1 MKSMKFASA
10 AVALAIVFSMAGYAA
25 ATEPEP
31 FPSGHVEALIGLSP
45 ELGQLSSPSWL
56 LTGYRYFYD
65 VYYYDKDNEVV
76 DSAVLVYDV
85 VGKGF
90 EHVVTNCYLASF
102 DEDGVLSEFAQQY
115 YVIDFPGAG
124 EFWVNVKGVDGDKKP
139 ETAYGVLKRG
149 TFEHMTAYNET
160 GEAWYAAVTSS
171 DGSTD
176 TELYYDTAD
185 GLMLQR
191 DDYVY
196 DDQDNYM
203 GGTSYM
209 FYKAEEY
216 YAPWLDFGFTGLK
229 VGMEISYDMI
239 VVWGDG
245 SRATGIMTFYPEE
258 NYGSWAYMSQFL
270 ESEELGNSTGDR
282 VVSEMCTDGL
292 MVWMPTEAF
301 PYIEKDDVYFRD
313 EEIGSLVKAGDMV
326 DLGEL
331 GLAREIHFKD
341 GFFMADA
348 YFRPEDGFMSRYYQY
363 PTELKPFEIILTL
376 RGVK

>member
-1 MKSMKFASA
+1 MRNIRLASA
-10 AVALAIVFSMAGYAA
+10 VMALAIVFILAGYVAA
-25 ATEPEP
+25 VEPVP
-31 FPSGHVEALIGLSP
+31 FPSEHVEALMELGP
-45 ELGQLSSPSWL
+45 ELMQLSSPSWL

-65 VYYYDKDNEVV
+65 VYYYDKENEVV

-102 DEDGVLSEFAQQY
+102 DEDGILAEFAQQF
-115 YVIDFPGAG
+115 YVIDYPGAG
-124 EFWVNVKGVDGDKKP
+124 EFWVSVKDIEGEAKP
-139 ETAYGVLKRG
+139 ESAYGVLQRG
-149 TFEHMTAYNET
+149 IFEHIVSYNET
-160 GEAWYAAVTSS
+160 GEAWYAAVTSF

-185 GLMLQR
+185 GLLLQR

-196 DDQDNYM
+196 DDQDNYV
-203 GGTSYM
+203 GGTSYI
-209 FYKAEEY
+209 FYKMAEY
-216 YAPWLDFGFTGLK
+216 YSPWLDFGFTGLE
-229 VGMEISYDMI
+229 VGMEISYDMN

-258 NYGSWAYMSQFL
+258 NYGSWAYMSQYL

-282 VVSEMCTDGL
+282 MVSEMCTDGL
-292 MVWMPTEAF
+292 MVWMPMEAF
-301 PYIEKDDVYFRD
+301 KYIAKDDVYFEED
-313 EEIGSLVKAGDMV
+313 EIGSLVKAGGMV

-348 YFRPEDGFMSRYYQY
+348 YFRPEDGFMVRYYQY

-376 RGVK
+376 RELK